1 MQWTHSELH
10 RDFQRAELVSSSWT
24 MGPVKRKARDSNPQA
39 DRTATCFQDRL
50 LIRPDAFRLQ
60 AAGVGIEPTSR
71 RSKRPILPLDDPASF
86 FRDTFVTKKLGE
98 KDLNPRFLVQSQV
111 AYR

>member
-1 MQWTHSELH
+1 
-10 RDFQRAELVSSSWT
+10 

-39 DRTATCFQDRL
+39 AHTATCFQDRL
-50 LIRPDAFRLQ
+50 LIRPDAFRLE

-71 RSKRPILPLDDPASF
+71 RSKRPILPLKDPASF
-86 FRDTFVTKKLGE
+86 MRDTIVTQRLGE
-98 KDLNPRFLVQSQV
+98 KDLNLHLLLQRQA